1 MESFERLQRRVP
13 LVSDKT
19 LLALVNGIQ
28 ISRGLVSYRKSQ
40 GFFGKLLD
48 NLTGSDFKRQ
58 MLLEGNLVAGQEALH
73 NWILE
78 LTDSVN
84 ISKVALYTTQNSL
97 LEARNAIRNHRQE
110 LLNNQQQLIAFGEK
124 FNQLATEVHGR
135 VNELES
141 RIKKLEIKSAAR
153 DDFERIFSS
162 WSAKQTYTKLPW
174 VFQVVFLVREVFS
187 SSVAIYEIE
196 SGDTEYFRDLL
207 GNKIIAESK
216 DLPDHFF
223 DLHQLYDQGWQQLQS
238 TDLELTMGLLETRFL
253 PRERLVEMPYYFTLG
268 TTLELASLPEQV
280 RPEKPAECAIE
291 ICRSQINR
299 LDYTTDV
306 RDFVRQNVQ
315 EIANDSITILSRSPK
330 L

>member
-1 MESFERLQRRVP
+1 V
-13 LVSDKT
+13 
-19 LLALVNGIQ
+19 
-28 ISRGLVSYRKSQ
+28 
-40 GFFGKLLD
+40 
-48 NLTGSDFKRQ
+48 
-58 MLLEGNLVAGQEALH
+58 
-73 NWILE
+73 
-78 LTDSVN
+78 
-84 ISKVALYTTQNSL
+84 SKVALYTTQTSL

-124 FNQLATEVHGR
+124 FNQLATEIHWR

-141 RIKKLEIKSAAR
+141 RLKKLEIKSAAK
-153 DDFERIFSS
+153 DDFDRIVTS
-162 WSAKQTYTKLPW
+162 WSAKQTYTQLPW

-207 GNKIIAESK
+207 GNKIIAESQH
-216 DLPDHFF
+216 LPDNFF
-223 DLHQLYDQGWQQLQS
+223 DIHQLYEQEWQQLQS
-238 TDLELTMGLLETRFL
+238 TDLDLAMGLLETRSL

-291 ICRSQINR
+291 ICRSQIAK

-315 EIANDSITILSRSPK
+315 EIANDSVTILSRSPK

>member
-1 MESFERLQRRVP
+1 MEPFEKLQRRVP
-13 LVSDKT
+13 LVIDKT
-19 LLALVNGIQ
+19 LVNLVNGIQ
-28 ISRGLVSYRKSQ
+28 ISRGLVNYRKSQ

-48 NLTGSDFKRQ
+48 NLTGSDLKRQ

-73 NWILE
+73 EWVLE
-78 LTDSVN
+78 LTDSVTV
-84 ISKVALYTTQNSL
+84 SKVALYTTQTSL

-110 LLNNQQQLIAFGEK
+110 LLDHQQKLIAFGEE
-124 FNQLATEVHGR
+124 FNQLVKEIHGR
-135 VNELES
+135 VDQLES
-141 RIKKLEIKSAAR
+141 RLKKLEIKSAAK
-153 DDFERIFSS
+153 DDFDRIFSS
-162 WSAKQTYTKLPW
+162 WSAKETYTQLPW
-174 VFQVVFLVREVFS
+174 VFQVVFLVRQVFS

-207 GNKIIAESK
+207 GNKIIAESQH
-216 DLPDHFF
+216 LPDNFF
-223 DLHQLYDQGWQQLQS
+223 ELHQLYDLEWQQLQS
-238 TDLELTMGLLETRFL
+238 TDLELAMGLLETRSL

-291 ICRSQINR
+291 ICRSQVTK

-306 RDFVRQNVQ
+306 RDFVHQNVQ